1 MKKVIAIFSSLLVFA
16 GLKAQITPPI
26 KKETG
31 KPITADSLQLINK
44 GILVNQTDKAIK
56 FDRNIKVTDK
66 VLKLDKTFKESNTS
80 HNDTITKGLPVKI
93 QMKESPATI
102 KNVKY

>member
-1 MKKVIAIFSSLLVFA
+1 MKKVIAFLSSFFVVA
-16 GLKAQITPPI
+16 GLKAQVTTTI

-44 GILVNQTDKAIK
+44 GISINQNDKAIK

-66 VLKLDKTFKESNTS
+66 ILKLDKISKESNAS
-80 HNDTITKGLPVKI
+80 HNDTVIKGLPVKI

-102 KNVKY
+102 KNFKY